1 MASRFASISD
11 EEVKEFTEKLEN
23 ENTKKKTLYDIK
35 EYLDACDEKREIE
48 DITPVELQE
57 IIKKFVLA
65 VRKKNGEEYEPSSL
79 RAFIQS
85 IDRHL
90 RKNNYGFSV
99 LNDKEFHEVQDILK
113 KKQKQLK
120 SIGKGNR
127 PNAADPLSDEDID
140 TFYSRKVLGIHSPSA
155 LLNTLWMNNCTFF
168 GMRPGKE
175 QRDLCWGDLQL
186 KTDLEGSCF
195 IEFNIER
202 QTKTRTGENL
212 RNIREKK
219 PKMYEDKSNADR
231 RQHLLGLQRAPA
243 HKHDD
248 R

>member
-35 EYLDACDEKREIE
+35 VFKEYLDACDEKREIE
-48 DITPVELQE
+48 DIIIAPVELQE

-65 VRKKNGEEYEPSSL
+65 VRKNNGQEYEPSSL

-85 IDRHL
+85 IDWHL
-90 RKNNYGFSV
+90 RKKNYGFSM
-99 LNDKEFHEVQDILK
+99 LNDKEFHEVQDILQ

-140 TFYSRKVLGIHSPSA
+140 TFYSLKVLGIHSPRA
-155 LLNTLWMNNCTFF
+155 LLI
-168 GMRPGKE
+168 P
-175 QRDLCWGDLQL
+175 
-186 KTDLEGSCF
+186 SV
-195 IEFNIER
+195 
-202 QTKTRTGENL
+202 
-212 RNIREKK
+212 
-219 PKMYEDKSNADR
+219 
-231 RQHLLGLQRAPA
+231 
-243 HKHDD
+243 
-248 R
+248 

>member
-1 MASRFASISD
+1 MRPSA
-11 EEVKEFTEKLEN
+11 
-23 ENTKKKTLYDIK
+23 TKKLKSLQKNVFK

-48 DITPVELQE
+48 DVTPVELQE

-65 VRKKNGEEYEPSSL
+65 VRKENGEEYEPSSL

-90 RKNNYGFSV
+90 RKNKYGFSV

-140 TFYSRKVLGIHSPSA
+140 TFYCRKVLGNHSPRA

-168 GMRPGKE
+168 GIRHRKRAERP
-175 QRDLCWGDLQL
+175 
-186 KTDLEGSCF
+186 
-195 IEFNIER
+195 
-202 QTKTRTGENL
+202 
-212 RNIREKK
+212 
-219 PKMYEDKSNADR
+219 
-231 RQHLLGLQRAPA
+231 LLGRFAIKNRFGRKMLYRV
-243 HKHDD
+243 
-248 R
+248 

>member
-11 EEVKEFTEKLEN
+11 KEVKEFTEKLEN

-35 EYLDACDEKREIE
+35 VCDACDEKREIE

-79 RAFIQS
+79 RTFIQS

-90 RKNNYGFSV
+90 RKNNVGFSV
-99 LNDKEFHEVQDILK
+99 LNDKEFHEVQDVLK

-127 PNAADPLSDEDID
+127 PNALFIGFPKRG
-140 TFYSRKVLGIHSPSA
+140 T
-155 LLNTLWMNNCTFF
+155 
-168 GMRPGKE
+168 PG
-175 QRDLCWGDLQL
+175 
-186 KTDLEGSCF
+186 
-195 IEFNIER
+195 
-202 QTKTRTGENL
+202 
-212 RNIREKK
+212 
-219 PKMYEDKSNADR
+219 
-231 RQHLLGLQRAPA
+231 
-243 HKHDD
+243 
-248 R
+248 